1 MLGEAAWMSLLCSH
15 TGLQDLHRSRCS
27 AFFVF
32 RIRIERDLYPSSSAS
47 FLQELE

>member
-1 MLGEAAWMSLLCSH
+1 MLGEAAWTSLLCSH
-15 TGLQDLHRSRCS
+15 TGLQDLHRFRCS
-27 AFFVF
+27 GLFAF